1 MTGCGS
7 VLMME
12 AVLNVVRKQLPNGLT
27 VLVLELPHVH
37 SVSHALM
44 VRAGPR
50 YEVEE
55 NNGISH
61 LVEHLVLRGTK
72 QHPDSLQF
80 HVAVEALGGE
90 INGLTQRDASTIH
103 LTVPPRHARAG
114 LRLLAEACVAPTMEG
129 IDVERN
135 VVIEE
140 ILDTYDGEG
149 NELDADAISR
159 QLLWAHPLG
168 LPVAGLV
175 ELVEEMTEEDCRAH
189 FERTFVAENAVLCIA
204 GPVDADEMLA
214 EAASAFLDMPRGATL
229 EEGPSPIPKRGLP
242 IHVQPTDDSQVGL
255 LLTFPAPHE
264 HDPAFPALLLLK
276 RILDDGFGSRLRQ
289 AICEQRGIA
298 YSMHASVDAYADA
311 GCFDVEVTCGEQK
324 IRAAV
329 EETLAVLEGLFDLTE
344 EELDRA
350 KTRHVAELDFA
361 LDDPSELCGWYGSS
375 ALMGRAVGYEDWLD
389 EVQRV
394 TPADVVALAHR
405 MFDKEAA
412 LLTLIGPVT
421 EEDLRPLERLMARP
435 EGSTVWL
442 GQPEAEY
449 EEYEEYEEVEEVVV
463 SIVA

>member
-1 MTGCGS
+1 
-7 VLMME
+7 MMD
-12 AVLNVVRKQLPNGLT
+12 AVLNVVRKRLPNGLT
-27 VLVLELPHVH
+27 VLILELPHVH

-50 YEVEE
+50 YERVE

-61 LVEHLVLRGTK
+61 LVEHLVLRGTR

-80 HVAVEALGGE
+80 HVAVESLGGE

-114 LRLLAEACVAPTMEG
+114 LRLLAEACVFPTLDG

-149 NELDADAISR
+149 NELDADALSR
-159 QLLWAHPLG
+159 QLLWPHPLG

-175 ELVEEMTEEDCRAH
+175 EVVEGMTDADCRAH
-189 FERTFVAENAVLCIA
+189 FEKTFVAENAVLCIA
-204 GPVDADEMLA
+204 GPVDAGEMLA

-229 EEGPSPIPKRGLP
+229 PEGPPPIPNRGLP
-242 IHVQPTDDSQVGL
+242 IHVQPTDDSQVGIL
-255 LLTFPAPHE
+255 LSFPAPHE
-264 HDPAFPALLLLK
+264 HDPTFPALLLLK

-311 GCFDVEVTCGEQK
+311 GCFDVEVTCAEQK
-324 IRAAV
+324 VRAAV
-329 EETLAVLEGLFDLTE
+329 EETLVVLAGLHDITE
-344 EELDRA
+344 AELDRA

-361 LDDPSELCGWYGSS
+361 LDDPSELTGWYGSS
-375 ALMGRAVGYEDWLD
+375 ALMGRDVGYEDWLD
-389 EVQRV
+389 EVLRV
-394 TPADVVALAHR
+394 TPADVIALARR
-405 MFDKEAA
+405 MFDPEAA
-412 LLTLIGPVT
+412 LLTLVGPVT
-421 EEDLRPLERLMARP
+421 EEDVRPLETLLGRP
-435 EGSTVWL
+435 DGSTAWL
-442 GQPEAEY
+442 GQPELG
-449 EEYEEYEEVEEVVV
+449 YEEYEEVEEVEEEVEEIVV